1 MRKSIGMVE
10 TRSLVGAIQ
19 AADAMTKSADVKIIN
34 FTVVGSGIVSVIV
47 EGDVAA
53 VQSAV
58 ENGVLEAEKI
68 SEIISFNVIPS
79 PNSEV
84 DKMIR

>member
-58 ENGVLEAEKI
+58 GNGVLEAEKI
-68 SEIISFNVIPS
+68 SEIISYNVIPN

-84 DKMIR
+84 DKMIL

>member
-1 MRKSIGMVE
+1 MKKSIGMVE

-19 AADAMTKSADVKIIN
+19 AADAMTKAADVKIIN

-47 EGDVAA
+47 EGDAAA

>member
-58 ENGVLEAEKI
+58 ENGVLEAGKI
-68 SEIISFNVIPS
+68 SEIISYNVIPS
-79 PNSEV
+79 P
-84 DKMIR
+84 KII

>member
-58 ENGVLEAEKI
+58 ENGVLEAGKI
-68 SEIISFNVIPS
+68 SEIISYNVIPS

-84 DKMIR
+84 DKMIL

>member
-1 MRKSIGMVE
+1 MKKSIGMVE

-19 AADAMTKSADVKIIN
+19 AADAMTKAADVKIIN

-68 SEIISFNVIPS
+68 SEIVSFNVIPS